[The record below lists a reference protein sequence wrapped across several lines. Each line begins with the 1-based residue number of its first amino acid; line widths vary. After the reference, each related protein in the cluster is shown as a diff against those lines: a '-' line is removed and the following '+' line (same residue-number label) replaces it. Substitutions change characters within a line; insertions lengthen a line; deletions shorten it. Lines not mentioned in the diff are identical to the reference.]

1 MTRHRQTG
9 LSTTA
14 AAGVGLPAADHT
26 PSSNARVRGSQLC
39 RLGTSESRNCT
50 FILEANPTS
59 KKTPAQRERG
69 KSPRRSVGSAT
80 MEHVSLGG
88 GRERPSP
95 VLELSYP
102 RNRCQIHCLWD
113 NLCVLE
119 RDQTRVCA
127 MKIQKKLLL
136 RVGTKQ
142 AVVSK
147 YLNDLQALLPAH
159 GIDTEL
165 RVAHFLAQVL
175 HESSMMGRVVE
186 NLNYSADGL
195 RSVFRKYFTPAQAAA
210 YARKPKTIG
219 SRAYANRLGNGNE
232 ASGEGFLYRG
242 RGLILNRAEFTGGSN
257 S

>member
-1 MTRHRQTG
+1 
-9 LSTTA
+9 
-14 AAGVGLPAADHT
+14 
-26 PSSNARVRGSQLC
+26 
-39 RLGTSESRNCT
+39 
-50 FILEANPTS
+50 
-59 KKTPAQRERG
+59 
-69 KSPRRSVGSAT
+69 
-80 MEHVSLGG
+80 
-88 GRERPSP
+88 
-95 VLELSYP
+95 
-102 RNRCQIHCLWD
+102 
-113 NLCVLE
+113 
-119 RDQTRVCA
+119 

-210 YARKPKTIG
+210 YARKPKNDWKPG
-219 SRAYANRLGNGNE
+219 LCQSSRKWK
-232 ASGEGFLYRG
+232 
-242 RGLILNRAEFTGGSN
+242 
-257 S
+257 